1 MIKTVKITNYRGEVL
16 TLDLANPY
24 SSGLAV
30 TNIDG
35 LGPEKASINTVEI
48 ASNDGAMFNSA
59 RVESRNIVMSLRF
72 VGTNVEECR
81 RLTYKFFPLKK
92 TLTFEVITDERQVAI
107 TGYVESNEPNIF
119 SKTENT
125 KISIIC
131 PDPYFKSSLNPNVT
145 IVFYGE
151 EPLFE
156 FPFENEG
163 NEPMLE
169 VGRINDVTE
178 ANVPYEGDSEV
189 GGIFTIHALG
199 PAKNIRIDNLDTGET
214 MIVNIE
220 LAEGDDLVISTVAG
234 KKSVRRLRNG
244 IYTNVLNL
252 LDKSSNWF
260 KIARGDNA
268 FAYQAEEGLDNLRFD
283 VSHTILYEGV

>member
-48 ASNDGAMFNSA
+48 ASNDGSMFNSA
-59 RVESRNIVMSLRF
+59 RIESRNIVLSLRF
-72 VGTNVEECR
+72 VATNVEECR

-92 TLTFEVITDERQVAI
+92 SLTFEVITDERQAAI
-107 TGYVESNEPNIF
+107 TGYVESNEPDIF
-119 SKTENT
+119 SKTEST

-131 PDPYFKSSLNPNVT
+131 PDPFFKASLDTNVNV
-145 IVFYGE
+145 VFYGE
-151 EPLFE
+151 EARFE
-156 FPFENEG
+156 FPFFNEG
-163 NEPMLE
+163 TEPMLE
-169 VGRINDVTE
+169 VGRINKVTE

-189 GGIFTIHALG
+189 GGIFTVHALG

-214 MIVNIE
+214 MVINIE
-220 LAEGDDLVISTVAG
+220 LAEGDDLIISTVSNS
-234 KKSVRRLRNG
+234 KYIRRLRDG
-244 IYTNVLNL
+244 VYTNVLNS
-252 LDKSSNWF
+252 LDRKSSWF
-260 KIARGDNA
+260 KLARGDNA
-268 FAYQAEEGLDNLRFD
+268 FAYQAEEGMKNLRFD
-283 VSHTILYEGV
+283 VSYTVLYEGI

>member
-48 ASNDGAMFNSA
+48 ASNDGSMFNSA
-59 RVESRNIVMSLRF
+59 RVESRNIVLSLRF

-92 TLTFEVITDERQVAI
+92 TLTFEVITDERQAAI
-107 TGYVESNEPNIF
+107 TGYVESNEPDIF

-131 PDPYFKSSLNPNVT
+131 PDPFFKASLDPNVNV
-145 IVFYGE
+145 VFYGE
-151 EPLFE
+151 EALFE
-156 FPFENEG
+156 FEFENDG

-169 VGRINDVTE
+169 VGRINEVTE

-189 GGIFTIHALG
+189 GGIFTVHALG
-199 PAKNIRIDNLDTGET
+199 PAKNIRIDNLDTGE
-214 MIVNIE
+214 MMVINIE
-220 LAEGDDLVISTVAG
+220 LAEGDDLIISTVSNS
-234 KKSVRRLRNG
+234 KYIRRLRNG
-244 IYTNVLNL
+244 VYTNVLNS
-252 LDKSSNWF
+252 LDRKSSWF
-260 KIARGDNA
+260 KLARGDNA
-268 FAYQAEEGLDNLRFD
+268 FAYQAEEGMTNLRFD
-283 VSHTILYEGV
+283 VSHTVLYEGI

>member
-1 MIKTVKITNYRGEVL
+1 
-16 TLDLANPY
+16 
-24 SSGLAV
+24 
-30 TNIDG
+30 
-35 LGPEKASINTVEI
+35 
-48 ASNDGAMFNSA
+48 
-59 RVESRNIVMSLRF
+59 
-72 VGTNVEECR
+72 
-81 RLTYKFFPLKK
+81 
-92 TLTFEVITDERQVAI
+92 
-107 TGYVESNEPNIF
+107 
-119 SKTENT
+119 
-125 KISIIC
+125 
-131 PDPYFKSSLNPNVT
+131 
-145 IVFYGE
+145 
-151 EPLFE
+151 
-156 FPFENEG
+156 
-163 NEPMLE
+163 MLE
-169 VGRINDVTE
+169 VGQINDVTE

-234 KKSVRRLRNG
+234 QKSVRRLRSG

-252 LDKSSNWF
+252 LDRSSNWF

>member
-48 ASNDGAMFNSA
+48 ASNDGSMFNSA
-59 RVESRNIVMSLRF
+59 RIESRNIVLSLRF

-92 TLTFEVITDERQVAI
+92 SLTFEVITDERQAAI
-107 TGYVESNEPNIF
+107 TGYVESNEPDIF

-131 PDPYFKSSLNPNVT
+131 PDPFFKASLDPNVNV
-145 IVFYGE
+145 VFYGE
-151 EPLFE
+151 EALFE
-156 FPFENEG
+156 FEFENDG

-169 VGRINDVTE
+169 VGRINEVTE

-189 GGIFTIHALG
+189 GGIFTVHALG
-199 PAKNIRIDNLDTGET
+199 PAKNIRIDNLDTGE
-214 MIVNIE
+214 MMVINIE
-220 LAEGDDLVISTVAG
+220 LAEGDDLIISTVSNS
-234 KKSVRRLRNG
+234 KYIRRLRNG
-244 IYTNVLNL
+244 VYTNVLNS
-252 LDKSSNWF
+252 LDRKSSWF
-260 KIARGDNA
+260 KLARGDNA
-268 FAYQAEEGLDNLRFD
+268 FAYQAEEGMTNLRFD
-283 VSHTILYEGV
+283 VSHTVLYEGI

>member
-35 LGPEKASINTVEI
+35 LGPEKATVNTVEI

-72 VGTNVEECR
+72 VGANIEECR

-92 TLTFEVITDERQVAI
+92 PLTFEVITDERQAAI
-107 TGYVESNEPNIF
+107 TGYVESNEPDIF

-131 PDPYFKSSLNPNVT
+131 PDPFFKASLEPNVT
-145 IVFYGE
+145 TVFYANE
-151 EPLFE
+151 ALFE
-156 FPFENEG
+156 FEFENEG

-169 VGRINDVTE
+169 VGQINEITE

-189 GGIFTIHALG
+189 GGIFTVHALG
-199 PAKNIRIDNLDTGET
+199 PAKNIRIDNLDTRET
-214 MIVNIE
+214 MTINIE
-220 LAEGDDLVISTVAG
+220 LEEGDDLIISTVSNS
-234 KKSVRRLRNG
+234 KYIRRLRSG
-244 IYTNVLNL
+244 VYTNVLNS
-252 LDKSSNWF
+252 LDRKSSWF
-260 KIARGDNA
+260 KLAKGDNA
-268 FAYQAEEGLDNLRFD
+268 FAYQAEEGMTNLRFD
-283 VSHTILYEGV
+283 VSHTILYEGI

>member
-92 TLTFEVITDERQVAI
+92 TLTFEVITDERQAAI
-107 TGYVESNEPNIF
+107 TGYVESNEPDIF
-119 SKTENT
+119 SKTEST

-131 PDPYFKSSLNPNVT
+131 PDPFFKASLDPNVT
-145 IVFYGE
+145 VVFYGE
-151 EPLFE
+151 EALFE

-169 VGRINDVTE
+169 VGRINEVTE

-189 GGIFTIHALG
+189 GGIFTVHAIG

-214 MIVNIE
+214 MVINIE
-220 LAEGDDLVISTVAG
+220 LAEGDDLIISTVSNS
-234 KKSVRRLRNG
+234 KYIRRLRNG
-244 IYTNVLNL
+244 VYTNVLNS
-252 LDKSSNWF
+252 LDRKSSWF
-260 KIARGDNA
+260 KLARGGNA
-268 FAYQAEEGLDNLRFD
+268 FAYQAEEGMTNLRFD
-283 VSHTILYEGV
+283 VSHTVLYEGI

>member
-48 ASNDGAMFNSA
+48 ASNDGSMFNSA
-59 RVESRNIVMSLRF
+59 RIESRNIVLSLRF

-92 TLTFEVITDERQVAI
+92 SLTFEVITDERQAAI
-107 TGYVESNEPNIF
+107 TGYVESNEPDIF

-131 PDPYFKSSLNPNVT
+131 PDPFFKASLDPNVNV
-145 IVFYGE
+145 VFYGE
-151 EPLFE
+151 EALFE
-156 FPFENEG
+156 FEFENDG

-169 VGRINDVTE
+169 VGRINEVTE

-189 GGIFTIHALG
+189 GGIFTVHALG
-199 PAKNIRIDNLDTGET
+199 PAKNIRIDNLDTGE
-214 MIVNIE
+214 MMVINIE
-220 LAEGDDLVISTVAG
+220 LAEGDDLIISTVSNS
-234 KKSVRRLRNG
+234 KYIRRLRNG
-244 IYTNVLNL
+244 VYTNVLNS
-252 LDKSSNWF
+252 LDRQSSWF
-260 KIARGDNA
+260 KLARGDNA
-268 FAYQAEEGLDNLRFD
+268 FAYQAEEGMTNLRFD
-283 VSHTILYEGV
+283 VSHTVLYEGI